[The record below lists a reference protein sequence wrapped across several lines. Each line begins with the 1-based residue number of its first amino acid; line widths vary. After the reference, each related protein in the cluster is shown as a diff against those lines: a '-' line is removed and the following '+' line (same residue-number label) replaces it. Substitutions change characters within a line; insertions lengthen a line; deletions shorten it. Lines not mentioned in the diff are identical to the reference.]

1 MSDIDN
7 PYQSPESPI
16 IPEIPQNTGVM
27 LSENMLRYLNGA
39 SPWLQFIGILGYIG
53 SGLLVVGGLFGTIG
67 FSVASSF
74 LALEM
79 GDFPFWIIML
89 IYIPLGV
96 LFFFPAHFTY
106 NFGRKIR
113 SYRFSNSTEDLEL
126 AFKNNKSLWKFY
138 GIICI
143 IYLAF
148 IPLVIII
155 TIIGGVAAAIS
166 GF

>member
-27 LSENMLRYLNGA
+27 LSEKMLCYLNGA

-53 SGLLVVGGLFGTIG
+53 SGLMVVGGILGTIG

-74 LALEM
+74 LSLGM

-113 SYRFSNSTEDLEL
+113 NYRFSNSTEDLEL

-143 IYLAF
+143 IYLALIPFF
-148 IPLVIII
+148 IIV

>member
-1 MSDIDN
+1 MSDSYN

-16 IPEIPQNTGVM
+16 VPETPQNTGVM
-27 LSENMLRYLNGA
+27 LTEKMLRYLSDT

-53 SGLLVVGGLFGTIG
+53 SGLLVVIGIFGTIG
-67 FSVASSF
+67 FSAISF
-74 LALEM
+74 LEL
-79 GDFPFWIIML
+79 GDFPFWILAI
-89 IYIPLGV
+89 IYIPMGV
-96 LFFFPAHFTY
+96 LCFFPAHFAF

-113 SYRFSNSTEDLEL
+113 NYRFSNSIDDLEL

-143 IYLAF
+143 IYLAI
-148 IPLVIII
+148 IPVFFVIA
-155 TIIGGVAAAIS
+155 IIGGVAAAIS

>member
-1 MSDIDN
+1 
-7 PYQSPESPI
+7 
-16 IPEIPQNTGVM
+16 M
-27 LSENMLRYLNGA
+27 LHYLNGA

-53 SGLLVVGGLFGTIG
+53 SGLLLVVGIFGTIG
-67 FSVASSF
+67 LFVTSSR
-74 LALEM
+74 LEL
-79 GDFPFWIIML
+79 GEFPFWIVTV

-148 IPLVIII
+148 IPFILII
-155 TIIGGVAAAIS
+155 TVIGGVAAAIMQ
-166 GF
+166 

>member
-1 MSDIDN
+1 MSDIEN

-27 LSENMLRYLNGA
+27 LSEKMLRYLSDA
-39 SPWLQFIGILGYIG
+39 SPWLQFIGILGFIG
-53 SGLLVVGGLFGTIG
+53 CGLLVITGVISAIG
-67 FSVASSF
+67 FSAMSF
-74 LALEM
+74 LEF
-79 GDFPFWIIML
+79 GDFPLWIITL
-89 IYIPLGV
+89 IYLPMGV
-96 LFFFPAHFTY
+96 LFFFPARFTY

-113 SYRFSNSTEDLEL
+113 NFRFSNSLEDLEL

-148 IPLVIII
+148 IPFFLII
-155 TIIGGVAAAIS
+155 TGIGLVAAAI
-166 GF
+166 G

>member
-1 MSDIDN
+1 M
-7 PYQSPESPI
+7 
-16 IPEIPQNTGVM
+16 PQNTGVKKKKK
-27 LSENMLRYLNGA
+27 MLRYLNDT

-53 SGLLVVGGLFGTIG
+53 CGLLVIGGIFSAVG
-67 FSVASSF
+67 FSAAASF
-74 LALEM
+74 TELGE
-79 GDFPFWIIML
+79 FPFWIITL

-96 LFFFPAHFTY
+96 LSFFPARFTY

-113 SYRFSNSTEDLEL
+113 NYRFSNSTEDLEL

-138 GIICI
+138 GILCI

-148 IPLVIII
+148 IPFFFIIAI
-155 TIIGGVAAAIS
+155 AGGVWAAVS

>member
-1 MSDIDN
+1 MSDSYN

-16 IPEIPQNTGVM
+16 VPETPQNTGVM
-27 LSENMLRYLNGA
+27 LTEKMLRYLSDA

-53 SGLLVVGGLFGTIG
+53 SGLLLLGGIFGTIG
-67 FSVASSF
+67 FSVASPF
-74 LALEM
+74 LEL
-79 GDFPFWIIML
+79 GDFPFWIITI
-89 IYIPLGV
+89 IYIPMGV
-96 LFFFPAHFTY
+96 LFFFPAHFAF

-113 SYRFSNSTEDLEL
+113 NYRFSNSTEDLEL

-148 IPLVIII
+148 IPVFLIIA
-155 TIIGGVAAAIS
+155 IIGGVAAVLS
-166 GF
+166 GV

>member
-1 MSDIDN
+1 MSDNYN

-16 IPEIPQNTGVM
+16 VPETPQNTGVM
-27 LSENMLRYLNGA
+27 LSEKMLRYLSGA
-39 SPWLQFIGILGYIG
+39 APWLQFIGILGYIG
-53 SGLLVVGGLFGTIG
+53 CGLFVIGGILGTIG

-74 LALEM
+74 FNTEL

-143 IYLAF
+143 IYLAL
-148 IPLVIII
+148 IPFFIII
-155 TIIGGVAAAIS
+155 TIIGGVAAAILQ
-166 GF
+166 